1 VLGGAEQ
8 KSRAQK
14 ITEARR
20 VGVPRSPCEPSGS
33 ERRRGGA
40 SVPFK
45 IGSDFVKQTHTFVA
59 LLLSAGSFGEKGLSG
74 MALKKQIDLSR
85 LLTHRII

>member
-1 VLGGAEQ
+1 MSA
-8 KSRAQK
+8 
-14 ITEARR
+14 
-20 VGVPRSPCEPSGS
+20 
-33 ERRRGGA
+33 
-40 SVPFK
+40 
-45 IGSDFVKQTHTFVA
+45 HTFVA